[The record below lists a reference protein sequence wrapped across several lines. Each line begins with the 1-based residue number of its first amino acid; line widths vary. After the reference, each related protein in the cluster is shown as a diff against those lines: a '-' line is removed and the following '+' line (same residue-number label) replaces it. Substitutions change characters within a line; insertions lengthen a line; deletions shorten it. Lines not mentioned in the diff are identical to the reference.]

1 MTKAAAAKPTET
13 FSVTVNVPV
22 GVIANTLASAF
33 EGGANY
39 WIAEIDPKAPPA
51 AKLVRH
57 FPGLGNGVYPHI
69 DYPLSEGGRMLM
81 KCSEDQPNPARKDG
95 RWVLDRAAIAKG
107 LGVMAAKY
115 PRHFNNMIDEEHG
128 NADAETGDVFVQCC
142 FFGEIVFG

>member
-1 MTKAAAAKPTET
+1 MPKTATPKPTET
-13 FSVTVNVPV
+13 FPVTVNVPV

-39 WIAEIDPKAPPA
+39 WIEEIDPKAPPA

-57 FPGLGNGVYPHI
+57 MPDLGDGLYPHI
-69 DYPLSEGGRMLM
+69 DYPLSEGGKVLVE
-81 KCSEDQPNPARKDG
+81 CSEDHPNPARKDG

-107 LGVMAAKY
+107 LAVMAAKY
-115 PRHFNNMIDEEHG
+115 PGHFGNMVDEEHG

-142 FFGEIVFG
+142 LFGELVFG